1 MRRGNPAISPD
12 EATAIWRDSAPAYQT
27 IVTAKCQL
35 ITPMYGG
42 GVKAGAVDRAMPIR
56 ASGLR
61 GQLRFW
67 WRLLYGANRQPTEVF
82 KEERSIW
89 GGISAEGPRASDV
102 SVRIDCE
109 CVDDGQLVDAKPPNV
124 PSYGMIRDRNA
135 PVPKLLKQG
144 YTFKVTLVLR
154 CDEKRNQVVEAL
166 RWWASF
172 AGVGAR
178 TRRGFGAVKVECA
191 DIDPVQVAE
200 VQQLGGWM
208 VSGPASRDALAAWLS
223 AIEPLFVFRQGP
235 GVGRGGGGGKP
246 GRSNW
251 PESDTIRRTTGHS
264 AHDPQHPVDGVYPRA
279 AFGLPIVFHFKD
291 RGDPSDMTL
300 EAAAGGDRMSSP
312 LVLRPYFDGRA
323 YRPTALLL
331 PDWKERV
338 GVKVALGKR
347 AAPSAAWP
355 SGQHERKR
363 MASQVRPMGA
373 RGEDV
378 LSAFMSYFEEHH
390 RRSR

>member
-1 MRRGNPAISPD
+1 MWR
-12 EATAIWRDSAPAYQT
+12 EAAPVPRAT
-27 IVTAKCQL
+27 LTAKCEL

-42 GVKAGAVDRAMPIR
+42 GVTAGEVDRAMPIR
-56 ASGLR
+56 ASALR

-67 WRLLYGANRQPTEVF
+67 WRLLYGGDRQPTEVF

-109 CVDDGQLVDAKPPNV
+109 CVDDGQLVDGKRPNI
-124 PSYGMIRDRNA
+124 PDYGMIRDRDRDA

-144 YTFKVTLVLR
+144 YRFKVTLAFR
-154 CDEKRNQVVEAL
+154 SDEKKSQVVEAL

-191 DIDPVQVAE
+191 EIDPVQAVE
-200 VQQLGGWM
+200 VEQLGGRM
-208 VSGPASRDALAAWLS
+208 IARPAHQDALAAWLS
-223 AIEPLFVFRQGP
+223 AIKPLFEFRQGA
-235 GVGRGGGGGKP
+235 GIGRGGSGRKP

-251 PESDTIRRTTGHS
+251 PEADTIRRVTGKS
-264 AHDPQHPVDGVYPRA
+264 AHNPQHPVDGVYPRA

-291 RGDPSDMTL
+291 EGDPSDKHDDITL
-300 EAAAGGDRMSSP
+300 EAADGGDRMASP
-312 LVLRPYFDGRA
+312 LILRPYFDGTG
-323 YRPTALLL
+323 YRSMALLL
-331 PDWKERV
+331 PDWEDRI

-347 AAPSAAWP
+347 APSAAWP
-355 SGQHERKR
+355 SCQDEREQ
-363 MASQVRPMGA
+363 MVSQIRPMDG

-378 LSAFMSYFEEHH
+378 LSAFMSYFEELHQRA
-390 RRSR
+390 RR